1 MGFTDCPHVAYDLY
15 ILPCPNATAKE
26 PCSFKITGVPDHVW
40 LETRE
45 MGICHFCMLEEQDSK
60 DKIKRRKEAF
70 RRMDL

>member
-15 ILPCPNATAKE
+15 ILPCAYVATKGR
-26 PCSFKITGVPDHVW
+26 CTFKTTGIPDNVW

-45 MGICHFCMLEEQDSK
+45 MGKCHFCMLEEQDRK